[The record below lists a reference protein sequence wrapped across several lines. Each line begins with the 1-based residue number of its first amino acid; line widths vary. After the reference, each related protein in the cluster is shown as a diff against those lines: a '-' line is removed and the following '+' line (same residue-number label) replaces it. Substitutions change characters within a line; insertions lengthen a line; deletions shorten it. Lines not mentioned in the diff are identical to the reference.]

1 MDGLL
6 QAGDARVL
14 RVSVRGN
21 GAALVLLLALLLLLS
36 LDISAAA
43 DLPLILTSARGVG
56 IEDPVGG
63 SAVGSAKD
71 KDGQMEEI

>member
-1 MDGLL
+1 MRASSEFPSEEL
-6 QAGDARVL
+6 AP
-14 RVSVRGN
+14 
-21 GAALVLLLALLLLLS
+21 ALVLLLALLLLLLLLL